1 MENILEQIGNMIKVQ
16 ELHFSIT
23 NLKSLK
29 TLYLNENSFLMGIPI
44 NISNL
49 SNISDLDSAT
59 SSQWRFLLLPV
70 IYLR

>member
-59 SSQWRFLLLPV
+59 SSQWRFLLLLV

>member
-1 MENILEQIGNMIKVQ
+1 MENFLKEIGNMIKVQ

-29 TLYLNENSFLMGIPI
+29 TLYLNENSLLMRIPI

-49 SNISDLDSAT
+49 SNISDLDFSHK
-59 SSQWRFLLLPV
+59 
-70 IYLR
+70 

>member
-59 SSQWRFLLLPV
+59 SSQWRFLLLLV
-70 IYLR
+70 VYLR

>member
-1 MENILEQIGNMIKVQ
+1 MENILEQIGN

-59 SSQWRFLLLPV
+59 SSQWRFLLLLV
-70 IYLR
+70 VYLR